1 MERMM
6 SMTAI
11 QKLKEARKLIKEA
24 TQEMAI
30 DGRIDDKDVSKLL
43 GANSIISQVVYKL
56 VETS

>member
-1 MERMM
+1 
-6 SMTAI
+6 MTAI